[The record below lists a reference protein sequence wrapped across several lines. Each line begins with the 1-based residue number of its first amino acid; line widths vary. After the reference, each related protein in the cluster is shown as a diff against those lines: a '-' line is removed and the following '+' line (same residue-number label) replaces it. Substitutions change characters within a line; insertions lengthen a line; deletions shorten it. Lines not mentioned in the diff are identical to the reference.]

1 MPNLVEPGVKYFL
14 NNTLKNT
21 NIKRIKHENFMFNIY
36 LFLGFFVI
44 LGIFL
49 YYKFKTKPSQKDLE
63 KREKEKKYYILS
75 KIKSLNEKKQK
86 ESQQL
91 ITNLPSLNL

>member
-1 MPNLVEPGVKYFL
+1 
-14 NNTLKNT
+14 
-21 NIKRIKHENFMFNIY
+21 MFNIY

>member
-14 NNTLKNT
+14 NKTLKNT

-63 KREKEKKYYILS
+63 KREKEKSIIFYLKL
-75 KIKSLNEKKQK
+75 KV
-86 ESQQL
+86 
-91 ITNLPSLNL
+91 

>member
-63 KREKEKKYYILS
+63 KREKQKKYYILS